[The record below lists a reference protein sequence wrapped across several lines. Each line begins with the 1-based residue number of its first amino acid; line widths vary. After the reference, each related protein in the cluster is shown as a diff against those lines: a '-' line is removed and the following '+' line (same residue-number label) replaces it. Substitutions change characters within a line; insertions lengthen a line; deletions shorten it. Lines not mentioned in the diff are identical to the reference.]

1 MGRFSMIWAEND
13 SRESFSDFSFI
24 KALGLENLI
33 YLGQEASFGT
43 VAPTLVEFFT
53 LDRETIALRSELFIE
68 LVGDADLYK
77 ALDSVFSD
85 LTDIYKLKQEK
96 EGKESNE
103 SLLFSIKELE
113 IYVAFVDKLK
123 ALFEH
128 KEVKSTFLSRLKK
141 EAETL
146 YDSEDYARLRE
157 EVAKQSHKIKNV
169 KSVTIGINL
178 DAQLHPFEAGVVKVN
193 EEPYVSGTFIDKLLR
208 LDFSENEFV
217 CTAPLLSVQKS
228 LGDRDL
234 SALNGTLNTALNKI
248 FSASLRSWERT
259 IKQYSASGLGTLF
272 GVMYEWKFI
281 SACTDALLKIK
292 HTGGKLCIPTFSEKE
307 EITGL
312 YHPILALNS
321 DHVISSDL
329 LFDEKRI
336 YILTGPNQGGKSIY
350 TQSVGILYAMLHLGL
365 PLPAKSAAICP
376 VDAIMTHFVDNSKQ
390 SYKAGRLEAEC
401 KEIAEINRSITKNSL
416 FLFDEALSSTS
427 ADEAEAISTEILK
440 AYVEIG
446 AKGIFTTHLHHLC
459 TLAEGSEEEP
469 ALAMVGTL
477 SAEIV
482 GDAHKRSF
490 RIKPGTPYGK
500 SFAVDIAQKYHLTKE
515 EILRDTT
522 LEDKNAV
529 E

>member
-1 MGRFSMIWAEND
+1 MGKFSLIWAESD

-33 YLGQEASFGT
+33 YLGKGENFGMI
-43 VAPTLVEFFT
+43 APSLVEFFT
-53 LDRETIALRSELFIE
+53 LDRETIALRSELFTE
-68 LVGDADLYK
+68 LVGDTELYR
-77 ALDSVFSD
+77 ALDSIFAD

-113 IYVAFVDKLK
+113 IYIVFIDKLK

-128 KEVKSTFLSRLKK
+128 KDVKSAFLSGLKK
-141 EAETL
+141 EAERL
-146 YDSEDYARLRE
+146 YLSEDYARLRE

-193 EEPYVSGTFIDKLLR
+193 EEPYVSGGFIDKLLR
-208 LDFSENEFV
+208 LNFSENEFV
-217 CTAPLLSVQKS
+217 CTAPLLAVQKS

-234 SALNGTLNTALNKI
+234 AVLNGTLNTALNKI

-259 IKQYSASGLGTLF
+259 IRQYSASGLGALF
-272 GVMYEWKFI
+272 GVMYEWCFI

-292 HTGGKLCIPTFSEKE
+292 QAGGGFCIPTFSNKE
-307 EITGL
+307 EVIGL
-312 YHPILALNS
+312 YHPILSLNA
-321 DHVISSDL
+321 DHVIASDL
-329 LFDEKRI
+329 GFDEKRI

-365 PLPAKSAAICP
+365 PLPAKKAAICP

-390 SYKAGRLEAEC
+390 TYKAGRLEAEC
-401 KEIAEINRSITKNSL
+401 REISEINRRITKNSL

-440 AYVEIG
+440 AYAEIG

-459 TLAEGSEEEP
+459 TLAEDTEDEP
-469 ALAMVGTL
+469 ALASVGTL

-482 GDAHKRSF
+482 GDAHMRSF

-515 EILRDTT
+515 EILG
-522 LEDKNAV
+522 KKQ
-529 E
+529 